1 MLPII
6 PISRPIIKVS
16 CIYMHISVSFTF
28 FADTEGTTAYGPTT
42 LCGALAIAH
51 ARVYINK
58 VYDHVGGSV
67 AMLPRWRAA
76 SILITGGANIF
87 PAISLAVKL
96 ISLTFAH
103 DYIRVQ
109 RAYKS

>member
-1 MLPII
+1 MLPIT
-6 PISRPIIKVS
+6 PISLLIIKVS

-58 VYDHVGGSV
+58 VYDHVGGLRGDAPQV
-67 AMLPRWRAA
+67 AGHQHPNYRRGQHF
-76 SILITGGANIF
+76 SGNFFG
-87 PAISLAVKL
+87 
-96 ISLTFAH
+96 
-103 DYIRVQ
+103 R
-109 RAYKS
+109 